1 MSNTGTGT
9 IFYFLIK
16 LCKYV
21 QVALGIFLLD
31 SLHVFLV
38 CYSGGRVHQLSQDC
52 GERRLPPADPAPG
65 RLPAQGTNTTII
77 RIRKRI
83 TGTGIGITIIR
94 IRIQTLRRPNEFIR
108 IRILSAGL
116 GKKRPIIVKNLK
128 KTFSNFSINNNN
140 KISGTNPH
148 PDQNCMGDIQYV
160 PDLDRRIATKKKF
173 GYRHQSNWNQ

>member
-94 IRIQTLRRPNEFIR
+94 IRIQTLRRPNEYIR

-128 KTFSNFSINNNN
+128 KNIFQFFY
-140 KISGTNPH
+140 KQQQ
-148 PDQNCMGDIQYV
+148 QNVWYESA
-160 PDLDRRIATKKKF
+160 P
-173 GYRHQSNWNQ
+173 